1 MKDFRELLDANCIKN
16 FKMFSYRVMKW
27 IKVGNYQLSIQASGS
42 HYCEPQQTLRDLKNY
57 ISMEVGIFKNNEW
70 INIRNDSFFD
80 DWKYRMEFL
89 ENYDGMVAGYVPI
102 NIIQSLYDYIEGN
115 RYD

>member
-16 FKMFSYRVMKW
+16 FKLFSSRVMKW
-27 IKVGNYQLSIQASGS
+27 IEVGNYQLSIQASET
-42 HYCEPQQTLRDLKNY
+42 HYCDPRKTLLNLKDY
-57 ISMEVGIFKNNEW
+57 KLMEVGIFKNKEW
-70 INIRNDSFFD
+70 DDLEKDSFFD
-80 DWKYRMEFL
+80 KWKDRKEFL

-102 NIIQSLYDYIEGN
+102 NIIQSLYEYIEGN